1 MISKEVSVFVARPIG
16 EVFDYLTDLSK
27 AHEWGDDVVRAEA
40 HGDPA
45 VGTTGVYVQKFM
57 GREVENEV
65 EVTAYNPPYELCYR
79 STSGPVS
86 FQGCQRCAE
95 QDGGTLLSQT
105 ISAEAGGFFKVAEG
119 MVGNQLESSMQKDFE
134 NLKAILEG

>member
-1 MISKEVSVFVARPIG
+1 VISKEVSVFVARPIG
-16 EVFDYLTDLSK
+16 EVFDYMTDLSK

-45 VGTTGVYVQKFM
+45 VGMTGVYVQKFM

-79 STSGPVS
+79 TTAGPVS
-86 FQGCQRCAE
+86 FEGCQRCEE
-95 QDGGTLLSQT
+95 QDGGTLVSQ
-105 ISAEAGGFFKVAEG
+105 SVNAEVGGFFKVAEG
-119 MVGNQLESSMQKDFE
+119 MVANQLESSMQKDFD